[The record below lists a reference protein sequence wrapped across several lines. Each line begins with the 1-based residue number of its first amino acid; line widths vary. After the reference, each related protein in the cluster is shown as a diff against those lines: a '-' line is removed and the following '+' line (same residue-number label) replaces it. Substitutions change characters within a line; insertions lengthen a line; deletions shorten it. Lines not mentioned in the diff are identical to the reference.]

1 MTKSFFSCLVCV
13 AIAFTVLQTSCNDA
27 SSIGADLLDQDQLS
41 VAYVD
46 TFKIET
52 ATVRED
58 SVAVP
63 LSDNFFSSYPIGI
76 MEDPV
81 FGSAAA
87 GVYMEF
93 LRNGNLISPKDLVG
107 AKVDSVVMSLQYDS
121 TAYGDISTPRSMEVY
136 RVNEVISPT
145 AALIK
150 AAKVFSSQK
159 FSTDATPLGVRNNF
173 VARTKYKT
181 GTGTSEVCN
190 DCVTINSTVWLEN
203 KKIDS
208 LVTIKLDP
216 HVRIRLDNN
225 FGTEVLSYD
234 TLSLNTDVEF
244 RKKLKGFYLKPT
256 SKNAGMVNY
265 LLTAGTVNSVTYNS
279 QTNVTIYYK
288 DATGR
293 QRRYQMFADP
303 AAVKVSNFK
312 HEYSP
317 TLLNAFAKATADTTI
332 YVQGMS
338 GPNAKVTLPSLT
350 NLKNNGIIVNK
361 AELEFYTKPSS
372 TTTFKPA
379 SQLIL
384 VSANNGKSE
393 LLADV
398 AFGSTNNYAAFGGK
412 PVLVTVGGVS
422 LYKYTFNVS
431 YITQKLIDDNTL
443 NKTFYIANNFKSEK
457 AERTILNGAKSKQ
470 FPPKLKLYYTK
481 VK

>member
-41 VAYVD
+41 VAYID

-58 SVAVP
+58 SVRVP
-63 LSDNFFSSYPIGI
+63 LSDDFLSSYPIGI

-216 HVRIRLDNN
+216 HVRIRLDNS
-225 FGTEVLSYD
+225 FGTEVLGYD

-265 LLTAGTVNSVTYNS
+265 LLTAGTLNSVTYNS

-303 AAVKVSNFK
+303 GAVKVSNFK
-312 HEYSP
+312 HDYSP
-317 TLLNAFAKATADTTI
+317 TLLNAFAKTTGDSTI
-332 YVQGMS
+332 YVQAMAGT
-338 GPNAKVTLPSLT
+338 NAKITLPSLT
-350 NLKNNGIIVNK
+350 NLKNSNIIVNK
-361 AELEFYTKPSS
+361 AELEFYTKPAS

-384 VSANNGKSE
+384 VNANNGKSE
-393 LLADV
+393 LLSDV

-422 LYKYTFNVS
+422 LYKYTFNIS

-443 NKTFYIANNFKSEK
+443 NKTFYIANNFKAEK
-457 AERTILNGAKSKQ
+457 AERTILSGAKSKQ
-470 FPPKLKLYYTK
+470 FSPKLKLYYTK